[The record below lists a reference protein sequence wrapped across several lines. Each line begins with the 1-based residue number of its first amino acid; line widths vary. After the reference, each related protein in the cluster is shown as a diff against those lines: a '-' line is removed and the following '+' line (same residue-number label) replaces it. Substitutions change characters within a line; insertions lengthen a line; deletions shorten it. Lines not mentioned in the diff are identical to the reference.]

1 MKTYRVFLTDTANGD
16 LRDITFH
23 ILDQSKERDV
33 ALKFISV
40 LRERC
45 AALSSFPDRGA
56 YPKDSVLKSAGY
68 RYLVHKDYLVFY
80 RIQGENGYVEGIF
93 NAKKDYM
100 RVLKRII

>member
-16 LRDITFH
+16 LRDIAFH
-23 ILDQSKERDV
+23 ILDQSK
-33 ALKFISV
+33 
-40 LRERC
+40 C

-80 RIQGENGYVEGIF
+80 RIQGENVYVEGIF